1 MAVQGSLG
9 ITLNYQCRS
18 CAYVPFLSFV
28 ELIWNHPKTF
38 TLVGLKV
45 VVATSGTAVISLRSV
60 SAFGYPRHHNID
72 RTWVLARGT
81 SAKIFPSFWSPF
93 VKLTTRPWL
102 REPLPTFSQVP
113 MGLVAICK
121 TYNASLAR
129 GTSAKIFPSS
139 LGFGRHL

>member
-1 MAVQGSLG
+1 MPFGTFTSHHTGDTSWPSRLVSTTQNVRHMAVQGSLG

-18 CAYVPFLSFV
+18 GAYVPFLSFV

-60 SAFGYPRHHNID
+60 GAFGYPRHQNID

-81 SAKIFPSFWSPF
+81 SAKIFPSSC
-93 VKLTTRPWL
+93 
-102 REPLPTFSQVP
+102 E
-113 MGLVAICK
+113 
-121 TYNASLAR
+121 
-129 GTSAKIFPSS
+129 
-139 LGFGRHL
+139 FGRPL